1 MSVWVTLS
9 PALASL
15 GALALVVGAAV
26 WVLRG

>member
-1 MSVWVTLS
+1 MCVRTLS

-15 GALALVVGAAV
+15 GALALVVGAVV